1 MIATFL
7 MWHGILMFVV
17 GGVTVVSQNM
27 TTRDSR
33 IVYQGDE
40 AVKLGRRILLIGIVE
55 ILLFC
60 VLNLFLVLSR

>member
-1 MIATFL
+1 M
-7 MWHGILMFVV
+7 
-17 GGVTVVSQNM
+17 VSQLI

-40 AVKLGRRILLIGIVE
+40 AVKLGRRILLIGIIE

-60 VLNLFLVLSR
+60 ILNLFLVLSR

>member
-1 MIATFL
+1 MTTTFL
-7 MWHGILMFVV
+7 ILHGILMVVV
-17 GGVTVVSQNM
+17 GSVAMVSQLI

-40 AVKLGRRILLIGIVE
+40 AVKLGRWVLFTGITE

-60 VLNLFLVLSR
+60 ILNLFLILSR